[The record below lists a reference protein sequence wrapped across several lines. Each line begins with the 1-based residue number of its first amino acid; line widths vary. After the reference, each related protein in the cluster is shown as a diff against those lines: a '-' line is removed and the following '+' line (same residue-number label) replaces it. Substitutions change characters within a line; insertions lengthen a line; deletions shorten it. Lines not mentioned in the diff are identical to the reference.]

1 MNKRPLGRSGIE
13 IAPLIF
19 GGNVFGW
26 TADKATSHA
35 LLDRFVAAG
44 LDAIDTADV
53 YSRWVPGNRGG
64 ESETIIGEWLAA
76 SPRRRDQVVI
86 ITKVGSDKGLAG
98 KRVLEAADASLK
110 RLRTDRIDLYLA
122 HKPDPS
128 TPIDETLR
136 AFEQL
141 MRQGKVRAIG
151 SSNDT
156 AAQLRQALDVA
167 MGQGLPRFEVQQ
179 PEYNLYDRGG
189 YEGALRELCIAEGLG
204 VITYYSLASGFLSG
218 KYRSSDDLKL
228 SARGAGVARYLDARG
243 FRILEALDE
252 VAQAHAA
259 KPAEVA
265 LAWLIARE
273 GVTAPIAS
281 ATSIEQLE
289 SLVRATDLTLAPEEI
304 DRLTAAS
311 E

>member
-13 IAPLIF
+13 IAPLVL

-98 KRVLEAADASLK
+98 KRVLEAAEASLK
-110 RLRTDRIDLYLA
+110 RLRTDRIDVYLA

-167 MGQGLPRFEVQQ
+167 AGQGLPRFEVQQ

-218 KYRSSDDLKL
+218 KYRSKDDLKL

-281 ATSIEQLE
+281 ATRIEQLE
-289 SLVRATDLTLAPEEI
+289 SLVRATELTLAPQEI

-311 E
+311 D

>member
-1 MNKRPLGRSGIE
+1 MTKRPLGNSGIE
-13 IAPLIF
+13 IAPLVF

-35 LLDRFVAAG
+35 LLDRFVEAG

-53 YSRWVPGNRGG
+53 YSRWVPGNQGG
-64 ESETIIGEWLAA
+64 ESEAIIGEWLAA

-98 KRVLEAADASLK
+98 KRVLEAAEASLK
-110 RLRTDRIDLYLA
+110 RLRTDHIDVYLA
-122 HKPDPS
+122 HKPDPR
-128 TPIDETLR
+128 TPIEETLR

-141 MRQGKVRAIG
+141 MQQGKVRAIG
-151 SSNDT
+151 SSNDS
-156 AAQLRQALDVA
+156 AVQLRQALDA
-167 MGQGLPRFEVQQ
+167 AASQGLPRFEVQQ
-179 PEYNLYDRGG
+179 PEYNLYDRSG

-218 KYRSSDDLKL
+218 KYRSSEDLKQ
-228 SARGAGVARYLDARG
+228 SARGASVGRYLDARG

-252 VAQAHAA
+252 VAKAHAA

-281 ATSIEQLE
+281 ATRIEQLE
-289 SLVRATDLTLAPEEI
+289 SLVRATRLTLAPEEI
-304 DRLTAAS
+304 DRLTAVS

>member
-1 MNKRPLGRSGIE
+1 MNKRPLGRSGID
-13 IAPLIF
+13 IAPLVF

-26 TADKATSHA
+26 TVDKATSHA

-53 YSRWVPGNRGG
+53 YSRWVPGNQGG
-64 ESETIIGEWLAA
+64 ESEAIIGDWLAA

-98 KRVLEAADASLK
+98 KRVLEAAEASLR
-110 RLRTDRIDLYLA
+110 RLRTDRIDVYLA
-122 HKPDPS
+122 HKPDAR

-141 MRQGKVRAIG
+141 MQQGKVRAIG

-156 AAQLRQALDVA
+156 PAQLRQALDVA
-167 MGQGLPRFEVQQ
+167 ARQDLPRFEVQQ

-189 YEGALRELCIAEGLG
+189 YEGALRDRCIAEGLG

-228 SARGAGVARYLDARG
+228 SVRGAGVRRYLDARG
-243 FRILEALDE
+243 VRILAALDE
-252 VAQAHAA
+252 VARAHAA

-289 SLVRATDLTLAPEEI
+289 SLVRATELTLAPEEI
-304 DRLTAAS
+304 ERLTAAS
-311 E
+311 D